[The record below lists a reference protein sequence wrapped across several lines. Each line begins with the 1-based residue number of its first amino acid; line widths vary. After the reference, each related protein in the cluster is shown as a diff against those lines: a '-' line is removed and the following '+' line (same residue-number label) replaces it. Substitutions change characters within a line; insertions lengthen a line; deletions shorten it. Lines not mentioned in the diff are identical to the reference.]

1 MTDKKIL
8 KDIVKALDSKKAQEI
23 KVIGIRDLTIIADYF
38 VIASGTS
45 STQVKALADE
55 TEHILSKK
63 DVAPTRVEGYR
74 GADWIVLD
82 YGSIVV
88 HVFHSQTRDFYSLE
102 RLWADGE
109 QIDIAEFLD

>member
-1 MTDKKIL
+1 MTDKKIIG
-8 KDIVKALDSKKAQEI
+8 DIVKALDSKKAQEI

-55 TEHILSKK
+55 VEFVLSKRDIK
-63 DVAPTRVEGYR
+63 PTRVEGYR
-74 GADWIVLD
+74 GANWIVLD
-82 YGSIVV
+82 YGNLVV
-88 HVFHSQTRDFYSLE
+88 HVFHSETREFYSLE

-109 QIDIAEFLD
+109 QMDIAEFLD